1 MREEK
6 FSEVYKKYGSLVIRM
21 LLAGC
26 KNEEV
31 AQRLCFQ
38 VFQGYYL
45 RMGMLSD
52 SLIRPWI
59 IWFTRK
65 QVKEYRRTHEKDGTP
80 KEPVEVLGKKENPP
94 RSDLRIQAS
103 LDQMA
108 RNHTDKSVLEDLK
121 EKNEDWYK
129 MVYLAAHF
137 GLDEEELAENMGM
150 DSLQVCVELYEAKQ
164 YLVYKYLDEL
174 REEYKKQHS

>member
-129 MVYLAAHF
+129 MVYLRPI
-137 GLDEEELAENMGM
+137 LAWMKK
-150 DSLQVCVELYEAKQ
+150 SLQRTWVWTPCKSAWSCMRPSSIL
-164 YLVYKYLDEL
+164 
-174 REEYKKQHS
+174 STNIWMN